1 MRIAF
6 LAGAAGALL
15 ACHTSPAPL
24 QPLNDPNAKYDV
36 VITGGRVV
44 DGTGNPWFIGDV
56 GIVGDRIVQVT
67 PAGALSRANAKTRI
81 DAKGMVVAP
90 GFIDMMGGSYDEF
103 LLGSG
108 RALNK
113 VTQGITTEVQGELF
127 TPAPWNDQM
136 VPFTE
141 FFFAYNDSLAVR
153 AKVNEF
159 RGPHGFGRF
168 LEAMESHG
176 MSMNAASFLGAGTL
190 RAYVKGQAQGDPTA
204 AELDS
209 MRAVMRRAM
218 EDGAL
223 GLATALI
230 YPPGNY
236 ATTAELVEMAKV
248 MAPYHGIYITHMRSE
263 ADHLL
268 EGIDEAFTIG
278 REGGVPVEIYHLKA
292 AGKRNWGKAAQAIAK
307 IDSARAAGQDVGADM
322 YPYTAGG
329 TALSACFPPWASADG
344 KLLENLKDSTTRAKI
359 RAAVLEEK
367 SDSWE
372 NLCQLA
378 TPDGVRPG
386 GFEVPANKPLE
397 NKSLSEIAAI
407 RRKEWVDVLI
417 DITVEEQARL
427 GATYFIASEENL
439 ALQIKQPWI
448 KFGTDA
454 GANDPD
460 STHGA
465 ETHPRAYGTYPKIL
479 GRFVRE
485 QRVLPLEDA
494 IRKMSSAAAERLSLV
509 DRGVLRPGYFADVV
523 IFDPATV
530 IDRATYERSHQLSTG
545 IRDVLVNGVAVLR
558 NGAYT
563 GAKPG
568 RALRGPG
575 WTGKNIAIFSGRAL
589 KQ

>member
-1 MRIAF
+1 MRHSL
-6 LAGAAGALL
+6 LAALTAALL
-15 ACHTSPAPL
+15 ACHASPAPL
-24 QPLNDPNAKYDV
+24 QPVNDPNARYDV
-36 VITGGRVV
+36 VISGGRVV
-44 DGTGNPWFIGDV
+44 DGTGNPWFFGDV
-56 GIVGDRIVQVT
+56 GIVGDRIMRVA
-67 PAGALSRANAKTRI
+67 PAGALERAVAGSRI

-103 LLGSG
+103 LLGGG

-113 VTQGITTEVQGELF
+113 VTQGITTEIMGELF
-127 TPAPWNDQM
+127 TPAPWNDKM
-136 VPFTE
+136 EPFTE
-141 FFFAYNDSLAVR
+141 FFFPYNDSAAVR
-153 AKVNEF
+153 ATVAGF
-159 RGPHGFGRF
+159 RNPHGFGSF
-168 LEAMESHG
+168 LEAMDRHG

-190 RAYVKGQAQGDPTA
+190 RAHVKGQAQGPPTP

-236 ATTAELVEMAKV
+236 ATTEELIEMARV

-278 REGGVPVEIYHLKA
+278 REGGVPVEIKA
-292 AGKRNWGKAAQAIAK
+292 AGKRNWSKAAQAIAK

-344 KLLENLKDSTTRAKI
+344 KLLDNLKDSASRARI
-359 RAAVLEEK
+359 RAAVLEQK
-367 SDSWE
+367 SDAWE

-378 TPDGVRPG
+378 TPDGVRPS
-386 GFEVPANKPLE
+386 GFEVPGNKPLE
-397 NKSLSEIAAI
+397 NKSLTEIAAI
-407 RRKEWVDVLI
+407 RRKEWVDVLM
-417 DITVEEQARL
+417 DLTVEEQARL
-427 GATYFIASEENL
+427 GATYFLASEENL

-465 ETHPRAYGTYPKIL
+465 ETHPRAYGTYPRIL
-479 GRFVRE
+479 SRFVRE
-485 QRVLPLEDA
+485 QHVIPLEEA
-494 IRKMSSAAAERLSLV
+494 IRKMSSAAAERLSIPN
-509 DRGVLRPGYFADVV
+509 RGVLNEGFYADVV
-523 IFDPATV
+523 IFDPANV
-530 IDRATYERSHQLSTG
+530 IDHATYERSHQLSTG
-545 IRDVLVNGVAVLR
+545 IRDVFVNGVAVVR
-558 NGAYT
+558 NGSYT

-575 WTGKNIAIFSGRAL
+575 WNGRNLTMFSGRAVEH
-589 KQ
+589 